1 MKTPEISLLQAQKEI
16 SVFGQNMQQMIALI
30 KDMSQVSDAETFS
43 KYFERIR
50 KYEDFSDQ
58 MENEIGRYLEEVG
71 QAHLSDDSKAK
82 ISGMFRQ
89 IGELESIGDSGFNL
103 GRILQR
109 KMEKKIEFSEAQTQ
123 GIIEMYKLVEAAMV
137 RMNQMLEGRKEDFD
151 IGLSSS
157 YESSINELRG
167 NLKLQNIKDLDNQV
181 YTYDNG
187 TVFMDLVNE
196 YEKVGDYVLNVA
208 EARLGL

>member
-1 MKTPEISLLQAQKEI
+1 
-16 SVFGQNMQQMIALI
+16 
-30 KDMSQVSDAETFS
+30 
-43 KYFERIR
+43 
-50 KYEDFSDQ
+50 
-58 MENEIGRYLEEVG
+58 
-71 QAHLSDDSKAK
+71 
-82 ISGMFRQ
+82 MFRQ

-137 RMNQMLEGRKEDFD
+137 RMNQMLDGRKEDFD

>member
-1 MKTPEISLLQAQKEI
+1 
-16 SVFGQNMQQMIALI
+16 
-30 KDMSQVSDAETFS
+30 
-43 KYFERIR
+43 
-50 KYEDFSDQ
+50 
-58 MENEIGRYLEEVG
+58 MENEIGRYLEDVG

-82 ISGMFRQ
+82 LSGMLRQ

-109 KMEKKIEFSEAQTQ
+109 KQDNKIEFSESQTK
-123 GIIEMYKLVEAAMV
+123 GIIEMYNLVDAAMT
-137 RMNQMLEGRKEDFD
+137 RMNQILDGRKEDFD

-157 YESSINELRG
+157 YEQSINELRG
-167 NLKLQNIKDLDNQV
+167 NLKQQNIQDLDNQV